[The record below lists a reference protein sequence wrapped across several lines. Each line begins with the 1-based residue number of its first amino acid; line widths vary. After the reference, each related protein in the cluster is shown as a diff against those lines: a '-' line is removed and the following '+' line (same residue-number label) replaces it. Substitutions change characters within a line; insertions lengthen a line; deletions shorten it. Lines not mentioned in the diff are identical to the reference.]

1 MKPEPLTQAEITEL
15 GSVFY
20 NGSAEFIQTI
30 ERAVNAKWEAMLSK
44 QEPVAW
50 IRPSGKAALE
60 AGESATV
67 YAFEG
72 MSNTVPLYAA
82 PVAQPAPEKQEM
94 LKALKDVLET
104 VKSWNND
111 DDLTW
116 IQYRLPDIIAR
127 AEAAQQP
134 AQQEPVAQ
142 CPNCLGTTRPHA
154 LDPQWEGK
162 CECHDPLAQPAQQ
175 ERTCSTCTYYNK
187 EYDKCR
193 HQGGCTSHEFWEP
206 K

>member
-1 MKPEPLTQAEITEL
+1 MKPNQLTPAEVHAIAFDTRYEGITDTCR
-15 GSVFY
+15 
-20 NGSAEFIQTI
+20 AI
-30 ERAVNAKWEAMLSK
+30 ESAVNARWQELLK
-44 QEPVAW
+44 QEPVAVGQTGSADRYFYEAGW
-50 IRPSGKAALE
+50 SAALR
-60 AGESATV
+60 AH
-67 YAFEG
+67 
-72 MSNTVPLYAA
+72 P
-82 PVAQPAPEKQEM
+82 PAQPAPEKQEDINQEM
-94 LKALKDVLET
+94 LKALKNVLET